1 MNVEKIT
8 LFSILSIFTIYL
20 AISFVSSGNIIQN
33 ISAQSSNEG
42 ENNQTSTTTSAT
54 TTEEKQEPAIG
65 ETFVWQGTVSSMPDP
80 LKGHESHQV
89 TVLLPPREDKA
100 VYSGL
105 LTFIASK
112 PVEGVTLHYYDT
124 EGMDIPQEVL
134 DEYGWVMNA
143 PAPWSE
149 GDSVATAMMALPY
162 EENTPTFSNNV
173 SFIGNALGLHTTDGE
188 PFMATYTVKAT
199 VLEPE
204 IKNNLDS
211 LKKVVGA
218 SENTNVTVSDD
229 SSNDVDGE

>member
-1 MNVEKIT
+1 MNIERIT
-8 LFSILSIFTIYL
+8 LFSILSFLTTFL
-20 AISFVSSGNIIQN
+20 AVISFVTNGNFIQD
-33 ISAQSSNEG
+33 ISAQTSNEN
-42 ENNQTSTTTSAT
+42 ETNQTSTS
-54 TTEEKQEPAIG
+54 TEQQEPAIG

-80 LKGHESHQV
+80 LQGHESHQV

-100 VYSGL
+100 VYAGL

-112 PVEGVTLHYYDT
+112 PVEAVTLHYYDT
-124 EGMDIPQEVL
+124 EGMDIPQKVL

-173 SFIGNALGLHTTDGE
+173 PFVGNALGLHTTDGE

-211 LKKVVGA
+211 LNTAIGT
-218 SENTNVTVSDD
+218 SENTNSTGSGDNDD
-229 SSNDVDGE
+229 QDGE

>member
-1 MNVEKIT
+1 M
-8 LFSILSIFTIYL
+8 TIYL

-33 ISAQSSNEG
+33 ILAQSSNEG
-42 ENNQTSTTTSAT
+42 ENKQTSTTTSAT

-112 PVEGVTLHYYDT
+112 PVEAVTLHYYDT

-143 PAPWSE
+143 PAPWSQ
-149 GDSVATAMMALPY
+149 GNSVATAMMALPY

-188 PFMATYTVKAT
+188 PFMVTYTVKAT

-218 SENTNVTVSDD
+218 SENTNVTVSHD

>member
-1 MNVEKIT
+1 MNIGKIT
-8 LFSILSIFTIYL
+8 LFSIFSIFTTFL
-20 AISFVSSGNIIQN
+20 ALSYVSNENIIQD
-33 ISAQSSNEG
+33 ISAQSSNSNEVEKNETG
-42 ENNQTSTTTSAT
+42 TTATT
-54 TTEEKQEPAIG
+54 TTEEKQDPAIG
-65 ETFVWQGTVSSMPDP
+65 ETFVWQGTVSSIPDP

-112 PVEGVTLHYYDT
+112 PVEAVTLHYYDT
-124 EGMDIPQEVL
+124 EGMVIPQEVL
-134 DEYGWVMNA
+134 DKYGWVMNS

-162 EENTPTFSNNV
+162 EDNTPTFSNNV
-173 SFIGNALGLHTTDGE
+173 PFVGNAVGLHTTDGE

-204 IKNNLDS
+204 IKNNLES
-211 LKKVVGA
+211 LNSVVGGA
-218 SENTNVTVSDD
+218 PENANVEVSNNSTND
-229 SSNDVDGE
+229 

>member
-1 MNVEKIT
+1 LVEKIT
-8 LFSILSIFTIYL
+8 LFSILSILTIYL
-20 AISFVSSGNIIQN
+20 VISFVSSGNIIQN
-33 ISAQSSNEG
+33 ILAQSSNEG
-42 ENNQTSTTTSAT
+42 ENKQTSTTTSAT

-80 LKGHESHQV
+80 LKGHESHQA

-112 PVEGVTLHYYDT
+112 PVEAVTLHYYDT

-134 DEYGWVMNA
+134 DQYGWIMNA

-173 SFIGNALGLHTTDGE
+173 PFVGNALGLHTTDGE

-218 SENTNVTVSDD
+218 SEKTNSTVSDN
-229 SSNDVDGE
+229 SSNDKDEE

>member
-8 LFSILSIFTIYL
+8 LFSILSILTIYL
-20 AISFVSSGNIIQN
+20 AISFVSSVNIIQN

-54 TTEEKQEPAIG
+54 TTEEKQGPAIG

-112 PVEGVTLHYYDT
+112 PVEAVTLHYYDT

>member
-1 MNVEKIT
+1 MNIERIT
-8 LFSILSIFTIYL
+8 LFSILSFLTTFL
-20 AISFVSSGNIIQN
+20 AVISFVTNGNFIQD
-33 ISAQSSNEG
+33 ISAQTSNEG

-65 ETFVWQGTVSSMPDP
+65 KTFVWQGTVSSMPDP
-80 LKGHESHQV
+80 LQGHESHQV

-112 PVEGVTLHYYDT
+112 PVEAVTLHYYDT

-173 SFIGNALGLHTTDGE
+173 PFVGNALGLHTIDGE

-204 IKNNLDS
+204 IKNNLES
-211 LKKVVGA
+211 LNSVVAGA
-218 SENTNVTVSDD
+218 PENANVEVSNNSTND
-229 SSNDVDGE
+229 

>member
-1 MNVEKIT
+1 MIVEKIT
-8 LFSILSIFTIYL
+8 LFSILSILTIYL

-33 ISAQSSNEG
+33 ILAQSSNEG
-42 ENNQTSTTTSAT
+42 ENKQTSTTTSAT

-112 PVEGVTLHYYDT
+112 PVEAVTLHYYDT

-143 PAPWSE
+143 PAPWSQ
-149 GDSVATAMMALPY
+149 GNSVATAMMALPY

-188 PFMATYTVKAT
+188 PFMVTYTVKAT

-218 SENTNVTVSDD
+218 SENTNVTVSHD

>member
-8 LFSILSIFTIYL
+8 LFSIIPILTIFL
-20 AISFVSSGNIIQN
+20 AISFVVSGNIIQD
-33 ISAQSSNEG
+33 ISAQSSSEG
-42 ENNQTSTTTSAT
+42 EKNQTSTAGAAA
-54 TTEEKQEPAIG
+54 EEEQEPAIG

-112 PVEGVTLHYYDT
+112 PVEAVTLHYYDT

-134 DEYGWVMNA
+134 DQYGWVMNA

-173 SFIGNALGLHTTDGE
+173 PFVGNALGLHTTNGE

-199 VLEPE
+199 VIEPE

-211 LKKVVGA
+211 LNKVVGA
-218 SENTNVTVSDD
+218 LEKTNSTVSDD
-229 SSNDVDGE
+229 SSNDEDRE

>member
-1 MNVEKIT
+1 MIVEKIT
-8 LFSILSIFTIYL
+8 LFSILSILTIYL

-54 TTEEKQEPAIG
+54 ITEEKQEPAIG

-112 PVEGVTLHYYDT
+112 PVEAVTLHYYDT
-124 EGMDIPQEVL
+124 EGMDIPQKVL

-143 PAPWSE
+143 PTPWSE